1 MKPLTKHWIARTETW
16 GGIAALVTGTLIVMA
31 DVPQPVLTIAPTGTN
46 QLLISITNGV
56 TNINYEIY
64 KTPLLGDEAN
74 YPFTL
79 HLIGELGQSN
89 FTVNMGPEQTG
100 WYRAAIGLDWDNDG
114 VPNAID
120 GNPNNTN
127 VGALT
132 VTIDSP
138 TTGQL
143 LQ

>member
-1 MKPLTKHWIARTETW
+1 MKPLTKHWAARPETW
-16 GGIAALVTGTLIVMA
+16 GAFVALATGTIIALA
-31 DVPQPVLTIAPTGTN
+31 DVPQPVLTITPTNTN
-46 QLLISITNGV
+46 QFLLTITNGV

-79 HLIGELGQSN
+79 HLIGELGQTN
-89 FTVNMGPEQTG
+89 FTVNMGPETTG
-100 WYRAAIGLDWDNDG
+100 WWRAGIGLDWDSDS

-120 GNPNNTN
+120 GNPHASN
-127 VGALT
+127 VGALS

-138 TTGQL
+138 TSGQL

>member
-1 MKPLTKHWIARTETW
+1 MKPLTKQWATRPETW
-16 GGIAALVTGTLIVMA
+16 GVAALITGTLIALA
-31 DVPQPVLTIAPTGTN
+31 DVPQPVLTITPANTN
-46 QLLISITNGV
+46 QFLITITNGV

-64 KTPLLGDEAN
+64 RTPLLGDEAN

-79 HLIGELGQSN
+79 HLIGELGQTN
-89 FTVNMGPEQTG
+89 FTVNLEPEG
-100 WYRAAIGLDWDNDG
+100 ISWYRAAIGLDWDNDG

-120 GNPNNTN
+120 GNPNNVS

-138 TTGQL
+138 PTGQL